1 MRHRTAVLFGLAC
14 LALVLKG
21 DSCLVEERTTDVVIT
36 ADVPAIWQTEGT
48 NNTGTDTYVVDA
60 GDEILE
66 ALDDLGDDADLTEIN
81 IAGVCYEVLQNNGF
95 DGAHEGSVSV
105 DGNELLTFE
114 VQTNATGTKGGTEE
128 ATVRLSA
135 DGVNYVNSLLD
146 QFLASYNAGNPD
158 PSLLNDLEFVANWSS
173 TPPGA
178 TGYDFDWKTCLIL
191 QVIGEVTVD
200 VPNP

>member
-14 LALVLKG
+14 LALTLKG
-21 DSCLVEERTTDVVIT
+21 DSCLLEERTTDIVVT

-48 NNTGTDTYVVDA
+48 NSSGTTYTADA

-66 ALDDLGDDADLTEIN
+66 ALDDLGDDADLTDIN
-81 IAGVCYEVLQNNGF
+81 IAGVCYEVLDNNGF
-95 DGAHEGSVSV
+95 DGAHQGSVTV
-105 DGNELLTFE
+105 DGHELLTFDVE
-114 VQTNATGTKGGTEE
+114 TNATGTKGGTEQ

-135 DGVNYVNSLLD
+135 AGVTYLNSLLD
-146 QFLASYNAGNPD
+146 QFLVSYNLGNPD
-158 PSLLNDLEFVANWSS
+158 PSLLNDLDFAASWTS
-173 TPPGA
+173 TPPGS